1 MKTISFKIEYTNR
14 ESINYDS
21 RVYSSIMRYSLELF
35 FKGLTTTQVYQ
46 NVCSKF
52 KLNSHLCNCAL
63 REGYGIYKAELLK
76 QKEFKKNNKI
86 YHKPAF
92 GNLIKLAKGLI
103 TKDEYNKQ
111 RNRGIFSEG
120 ENGCAK
126 GNRLFQIDIQNYT
139 VIYKRSRNEHIEL
152 KIKEKLSDKRKRI
165 LESLYLTMENKISPV
180 SFRVKCDNLYI
191 SYDESIVE
199 SYKKFK
205 NLKQNRILG
214 IDLNPNYIGLSIL
227 EFQSDNSFQ
236 VIHKQVFD
244 ISNLNEN
251 CSTNK
256 VKFELQQIDNEI
268 LKLCKHYKVSKL
280 VVEDL
285 KFKKSNKFWSKN
297 LNRLCKNKFRYS
309 TIKQHLNTLCNVY
322 GVEFIEVNACYSS
335 FIGNFCYGSNE
346 TPDMVAASIE
356 LARRGFKKFQK
367 EWFYPLV
374 VSTER
379 IKEVLGNQWKK
390 ELKLAYKSWKTF
402 FNQIKKLGL
411 KYRFQLDGSKAVLS
425 KNYCKKKTILYCFI

>member
-1 MKTISFKIEYTNR
+1 MKTISFKIEYANQ
-14 ESINYDS
+14 ESIDYDS
-21 RVYSSIMRYSLELF
+21 RVYSSIVRYAFNRLQENNSTT
-35 FKGLTTTQVYQ
+35 LTYQ
-46 NVCSKF
+46 DVIKKF
-52 KLNSHLCNCAL
+52 ILNSHLCNCAV
-63 REGYGIYKAELLK
+63 REAYGIIKRFKKDEFPKKFYFGDIKRRSKNLISHE
-76 QKEFKKNNKI
+76 EFKQSR
-86 YHKPAF
+86 
-92 GNLIKLAKGLI
+92 NLGL
-103 TKDEYNKQ
+103 
-111 RNRGIFSEG
+111 FSEG

-126 GNRLFQIDIQNYT
+126 GNRLFKIDLQHNS

-152 KIKEKLSDKRKRI
+152 KIIEKLSDKRKRI
-165 LESLYLTMENKISPV
+165 LESLYLTMENKISPA
-180 SFRVKCDNLYI
+180 SFRVKDDNLYI

-199 SYKKFK
+199 SYRKFK
-205 NLKQNRILG
+205 NLKQNRVLG

-227 EFQSDNSFQ
+227 EFDSKDKFK
-236 VIHKQVFD
+236 VIHKRVYD
-244 ISNLNEN
+244 LSELNE
-251 CSTNK
+251 SETTNK

-268 LKLCKHYKVSKL
+268 LKLCKHFKVSKL

-285 KFKKSNKFWSKN
+285 KFKKDNRFWSKK

-335 FIGNFCYGSNE
+335 FVGNFCYGSGE

-356 LARRGFKKFQK
+356 LARRGYKKFQK
-367 EWFYPLV
+367 EWFYPPLIDG
-374 VSTER
+374 ER
-379 IKEVLGNQWKK
+379 IKEVLENQWKK

-425 KNYCKKKTILYCFI
+425 QNYYKKKLNLYCFT

>member
-21 RVYSSIMRYSLELF
+21 KVYSSIMRYSLELF

-92 GNLIKLAKGLI
+92 GNLIKLNKGLI

-126 GNRLFQIDIQNYT
+126 GNRLFKIDLQNNS

-152 KIKEKLSDKRKRI
+152 KIKEKLLDKRKRI
-165 LESLYLTMENKISPV
+165 LESLYLTMENKVSPV
-180 SFRVKCDNLYI
+180 SFRVKDDNLYI
-191 SYDESIVE
+191 SYDESVVE
-199 SYKKFK
+199 QYKRFK
-205 NLKQNRILG
+205 GLKQNRILG

-227 EFQSDNSFQ
+227 EFDKNNNFKI
-236 VIHKQVFD
+236 IHKRVFD
-244 ISNLNEN
+244 LSELNEQ
-251 CSTNK
+251 STNK
-256 VKFELQQIDNEI
+256 VKYELQQIDNEI

-285 KFKKSNKFWSKN
+285 KFKKSNKFWNKN
-297 LNRLCKNKFRYS
+297 LNRLCKNKFRYCQ
-309 TIKQHLNTLCNVY
+309 IKNHLQTLCSVY
-322 GVEFIEVNACYSS
+322 GIEFIEVNACYSS
-335 FIGNFCYGSNE
+335 FVGNFCYGSVE

-356 LARRGFKKFQK
+356 LARRGYKKFNK
-367 EWFYPLV
+367 EWFYPPV

-402 FNQIKKLGL
+402 FNQIKKLEL
-411 KYRFQLDGSKAVLS
+411 KYRFQLDGNKAVFS
-425 KNYCKKKTILYCFI
+425 KDYYKKKTILYCFI